1 MDGRTVHAAGTQ
13 EKRQGRPGVTIVKI
27 DTTRFG
33 DLAIQ
38 DEHLLSFPAG
48 LLGLEECRQWVLL
61 ADTSNDA
68 MGWLQSADR
77 AEIAMAVVSPRR
89 FVPDYQ
95 VRVAR
100 REIEAI
106 DADDPTQSQVLVIVG
121 KNDRSVTL
129 NLKAPLLLNMER
141 QVGRQVIVTNDL
153 PVQFEL
159 AAPRRAAA

>member
-1 MDGRTVHAAGTQ
+1 M
-13 EKRQGRPGVTIVKI
+13 
-27 DTTRFG
+27 
-33 DLAIQ
+33 
-38 DEHLLSFPAG
+38 LSFPAG
-48 LLGLEECRQWVLL
+48 MLGLEDCRQWVLL

-68 MGWLQSADR
+68 LGWLQSADR

-95 VRVAR
+95 VRVSR

-106 DADDPTQSQVLVIVG
+106 DVQDPGSSQVLVIVG
-121 KNDRSVTL
+121 KNDSSVTL
-129 NLKAPLLLNMER
+129 NLKAPLLLNMEQ

-159 AAPRRAAA
+159 NPARRAAA